1 MRASDPIPEG
11 ARYMTRDQASARYGL
26 TLPIIDEIIHMA
38 DSPDFLRVGKRAI
51 RLPIEAYDS
60 FMASFFAAK
69 K

>member
-1 MRASDPIPEG
+1 
-11 ARYMTRDQASARYGL
+11 MTRDQASARYGL

-38 DSPDFLRVGKRAI
+38 DSPDFLRIGKRAI
-51 RLPIEAYDS
+51 RLPIEQYDN

>member
-38 DSPDFLRVGKRAI
+38 DSPDFLRIGKRAI
-51 RLPIEAYDS
+51 RLPIAAYDE
-60 FMASFFAAK
+60 FMESFFGTK